1 MKNIFLKVITLALI
15 MVFAFERSN
24 AQTPDQLFQKGIMK
38 EEGEGSLKE
47 AIELYK
53 SVADNTKA
61 DKVLRAKALYQMG
74 NCYEKLGQQ
83 EARNVYEKLVANYT
97 DPQELVAN
105 AKRKLNKLNIEQ
117 SPAVNSGITI
127 RQITDTNQDESAFSP
142 DGKYVLSYNWDEVSL
157 YVKDKKAG
165 KSWRVSPIGVFG
177 FNNNGVNESHY
188 PNDLMWS
195 TDSRYIAYTWYSEIS
210 HDGKNK
216 FSSELHIVGV
226 DGKDDR
232 IVRTDTVVACPTD
245 WSSDRKKMLMIVHEN
260 PETVKLFMISTDT
273 GTEKILL
280 NTGKKWLGKA
290 NFTNDEKFIVFDVR
304 EDAITDNWDIYS
316 IPVDGGEMQKLISYP
331 EYDANPHS
339 TPGTNQFVFL
349 SKHSGSKDLWSMEIE
364 NGKRIGEPKI
374 MKSGLEENISLNG
387 VLNDGT
393 ALFSTRRVNPDF
405 YYAKLDFV
413 KNDVVLHPFNIARN
427 SIGTMVKTI
436 WYPSLTKV
444 AALVAD
450 PFISQGVIQIKMIG
464 YNLKTGE
471 KTEIP
476 SELRTFP
483 LQDWIEPQW
492 TPDEK
497 SVLIKAQTIDF
508 DRKPRG
514 IFKFDFSTGQ
524 VEEYMTKEQAWTGL
538 HWKWLQFSPDGKT
551 HYFASLDSNFNYPV
565 RIIERS
571 VETGEEKVITQFD
584 KEIKT
589 FCLSP
594 DGKSIAVKYE
604 NALQIISVDNPSEIK
619 KIEGLDKNWG
629 TLLGWTSDSK
639 SVLVQKPA
647 DKKSWS
653 IWKQSLD
660 GQEYRE
666 VISADKLKPFFGA
679 SGLML
684 HYVGNETYLSM
695 QNGER
700 IYELWAVDNIVQK

>member
-1 MKNIFLKVITLALI
+1 MKRPLTYITFLALL
-15 MVFAFERSN
+15 MVFIYETTV

-83 EARNVYEKLVANYT
+83 EARSVYEKLVANYT

-105 AKRKLNKLNIEQ
+105 AKRKLNKLNDEK
-117 SPAVNSGITI
+117 SLADNSGITI
-127 RQITDTNQDESAFSP
+127 RQITDTNQDEAAFSP

-165 KSWRVSPIGVFG
+165 KSWRVSPIGTFG
-177 FNNNGVNESHY
+177 LNNNGVNESHY
-188 PNDLMWS
+188 PYDLMWS
-195 TDSRYIAYTWYSEIS
+195 PDSRHIAYTWYSEIS
-210 HDGKNK
+210 NDGKGK

-226 DGKDDR
+226 DGKNDR
-232 IVRTDTVVACPTD
+232 IVRTDTVGAYPVE
-245 WSSDRKKMLMIVHEN
+245 WSSDGKKMLMIAQEN
-260 PETVKLFMISTDT
+260 PETAKLIMISTES
-273 GTEKILL
+273 GTEKVLL
-280 NTGKKWLGKA
+280 NTGKRRLGNA
-290 NFTNDEKFIVFDVR
+290 DFTNDEKFIVFDVR
-304 EDAITDNWDIYS
+304 EDEESENCDIYS
-316 IPVDGGEMQKLISYP
+316 IPVDGGEMQKLISYA
-331 EYDANPHS
+331 EYDANPCLI
-339 TPGTNQFVFL
+339 PGTNQFIFL
-349 SKHSGSKDLWSMEIE
+349 SKHSGTKDLWSMEIE
-364 NGKRIGEPKI
+364 NGKLKREPKI
-374 MKSGLEENISLNG
+374 LKSGLEENIALNG

-393 ALFSTRRVNPDF
+393 VLFSTRRVNPDF
-405 YYAKLDFV
+405 YYARLDFA
-413 KNDVVLHPFNIARN
+413 KNDVVLHPFSFARN
-427 SIGTMVKTI
+427 SIGTMIKTI
-436 WYPSLTKV
+436 WSPSLTKV
-444 AALVAD
+444 AVLIAD

-464 YNLKTGE
+464 YDLKTGK
-471 KTEIP
+471 KTELP

-483 LQDWIEPQW
+483 LVDWIEPQW

-514 IFKFDFSTGQ
+514 IFKFDFSTEN
-524 VEEYMTKEQAWTGL
+524 VKEYMTKEQAWTGL

-551 HYFASLDSNFNYPV
+551 QYFASLDSNFNYPV
-565 RIIERS
+565 KIISRTI
-571 VETGEEKVITQFD
+571 ETGKEKVITQFD
-584 KEIKT
+584 KEIKK

-604 NALQIISVDNPSEIK
+604 NTLQIIPVDNPSETK
-619 KIEGLDKNWG
+619 KIEGLVENWG

-639 SVLVQKPA
+639 SVLVQKPV
-647 DKKSWS
+647 DKKTWS

-666 VISADKLKPFFGA
+666 VISVDKLNPFLGA

-684 HYVGNETYLSM
+684 HYVGDETYLSM

-700 IYELWAVDNIVQK
+700 IYELWAIENIVQK